1 MAKPVKTIVLRVLAV
16 VSFLIASIV
25 MFLSNQTVQVQ
36 NSFKVK
42 VKYIDWNGF
51 LQVLPCCVLHWVVIQ
66 WLVMALPSGSQ
77 LWKTVIV
84 LDVIVNI
91 LVGISLGVGW
101 QTYSLI
107 RQGNIYA
114 GCAPLCG
121 ITPYFCS
128 RIMGSLITSTIGF
141 VVSFGL
147 IMGTLHVCV
156 DPFLLGD
163 NS

>member
-36 NSFKVK
+36 NSIKVK

-51 LQVLPCCVLHWVVIQ
+51 LFCLVVNCIG
-66 WLVMALPSGSQ
+66 WLYNGLVMAIPSGSQ

-91 LVGISLGVGW
+91 LVGTSLGVGW

-107 RQGNIYA
+107 RHGNIYA

-128 RIMGSLITSTIGF
+128 KIMGSMITSTIGF

-147 IMGTLHVCV
+147 IMSTLHVCV

>member
-1 MAKPVKTIVLRVLAV
+1 MEKPVKTIVLRVLAV

-25 MFLSNQTVQVQ
+25 MFLSIQTVQLLICSSYSNYFNFGRDRFCLV
-36 NSFKVK
+36 V
-42 VKYIDWNGF
+42 YCIGWLYNG
-51 LQVLPCCVLHWVVIQ
+51 
-66 WLVMALPSGSQ
+66 LVMAIPSGSQ

-107 RQGNIYA
+107 RQENIYA

-128 RIMGSLITSTIGF
+128 TIMGSLITSTIGF

>member
-1 MAKPVKTIVLRVLAV
+1 MEKPVKTIVLRVLAV

-25 MFLSNQTVQVQ
+25 MFLSNQTVQLLICSSYSNYFNFGRDRFCLV
-36 NSFKVK
+36 V
-42 VKYIDWNGF
+42 YCIGWLYNG
-51 LQVLPCCVLHWVVIQ
+51 
-66 WLVMALPSGSQ
+66 LVMAIPSGSQ

-128 RIMGSLITSTIGF
+128 SIMGSLITSTIGF

>member
-25 MFLSNQTVQVQ
+25 MFLSNQTVQLLICSSYSNYFNFGRDRFFLV
-36 NSFKVK
+36 V
-42 VKYIDWNGF
+42 YCIGWLYNG
-51 LQVLPCCVLHWVVIQ
+51 
-66 WLVMALPSGSQ
+66 LVMTIPSGSQ

>member
-1 MAKPVKTIVLRVLAV
+1 MAKPVKTIVLRVLAI

-25 MFLSNQTVQVQ
+25 MFLSNQTVQLLICSSYSNYFNFGRDRFFLV
-36 NSFKVK
+36 V
-42 VKYIDWNGF
+42 YCIGWLYNG
-51 LQVLPCCVLHWVVIQ
+51 
-66 WLVMALPSGSQ
+66 LVMTIPSGSQ

>member
-1 MAKPVKTIVLRVLAV
+1 MAI
-16 VSFLIASIV
+16 
-25 MFLSNQTVQVQ
+25 
-36 NSFKVK
+36 
-42 VKYIDWNGF
+42 
-51 LQVLPCCVLHWVVIQ
+51 
-66 WLVMALPSGSQ
+66 PSGSQ